1 MSFPPPLT
9 SESSDGWRANVLVAV
24 LAFTGVTVALVQTLI
39 IPIIPHLPE
48 YLDAPASDAAWA
60 LTATLLCGAV
70 ATPVMGRL
78 GDMYGKRRMLLIGVA
93 MMVAGSVIC
102 ALSESLAPMI
112 AGRALQGLSNG
123 VIPLGVSILRDE
135 VPTERLP
142 VSTAVMLG
150 SLGVGGA
157 LGLPAA
163 ALIADT
169 FDWHVLFWTSAALGA
184 LALLLVLLFVSESKV
199 RPGGRV
205 DLTGAVGMGIG
216 LACLLLAISK
226 GTDWGWGDGT
236 TLGLLAVALVVLPLW
251 GWFELRTPQPMVDL
265 RTSAHPRVLFTHLAG
280 LAFGFA
286 LFALNLV
293 LPQVLQLPKA
303 TGHGLGE
310 SLTSA
315 GLAMAPQG
323 LVMMAVAPLSARVT
337 RTRGPKT
344 TLMIGAVVVG
354 VGYLLI
360 MVMMSATWTLIMA
373 SCVVAMGVG
382 FGYAALPTLVMESVP
397 VSATAAANSL
407 NALMRS
413 IGTTTSSALAGV
425 LLAHMT
431 IDFHGV
437 EVPSENGLR
446 AVLAIGVGAAAVALA
461 VASFIPRH
469 LPDAEVSPG
478 GRDGREGRY
487 ADYDRRRLI
496 RGGSMTGGHW
506 SPAPESY
513 TVPGRG
519 TAPARSAVPQA
530 SRSSGTNP
538 RARWGRRADH
548 RTRCPKHAAH
558 PRL

>member
-1 MSFPPPLT
+1 
-9 SESSDGWRANVLVAV
+9 
-24 LAFTGVTVALVQTLI
+24 VALVQTLI

-48 YLDAPASDAAWA
+48 YLHASASDAAWA

-93 MMVAGSVIC
+93 MLVVGSVIC

-112 AGRALQGLSNG
+112 VGRALQGLAHG

-135 VPTERLP
+135 VPPARLP

-157 LGLPAA
+157 LGLPASA
-163 ALIADT
+163 IIADA
-169 FDWHVLFWTSAALGA
+169 FDWHILFWTSAALGA
-184 LALLLVLLFVSESKV
+184 VALLLVMLFVPESKA

-205 DLTGAVGMGIG
+205 DIPGAVGMGIG
-216 LACLLLAISK
+216 LICLLFVVSK
-226 GTDWGWGDGT
+226 GADWGWSSGT
-236 TLGLLAVALVVLPLW
+236 TLGVLAVALIVLPLW

-265 RTSAHPRVLFTHLAG
+265 RTSARPQVLFTHLAG
-280 LAFGFA
+280 VAFGFS

-293 LPQVLQLPKA
+293 LPQVLQLPKI
-303 TGHGLGE
+303 TGYGLGE
-310 SLTSA
+310 SLATA

-323 LVMMAVAPLSARVT
+323 MVMMAVAPLSARVT

-360 MVMMSATWTLIMA
+360 MVLMSATWTLILA

-382 FGYAALPTLVMESVP
+382 FGYAALPTLVMSSVP
-397 VSATAAANSL
+397 ASETAAATSL
-407 NALMRS
+407 NTLMRS

-431 IDFHGV
+431 LDFHGV

-446 AVLAIGVGAAAVALA
+446 AVLALGVGAAALALA

-469 LPDAEVSPG
+469 RPDAAVTP
-478 GRDGREGRY
+478 
-487 ADYDRRRLI
+487 ADAIAEKVGMR
-496 RGGSMTGGHW
+496 
-506 SPAPESY
+506 P
-513 TVPGRG
+513 
-519 TAPARSAVPQA
+519 SAD
-530 SRSSGTNP
+530 
-538 RARWGRRADH
+538 AD
-548 RTRCPKHAAH
+548 
-558 PRL
+558 

>member
-1 MSFPPPLT
+1 MSFPSPLT
-9 SESSDGWRANVLVAV
+9 SEAEASGGRNVNVLVAV
-24 LAFTGVTVALVQTLI
+24 LAFTGIAVALVQTLI

-48 YLDAPASDAAWA
+48 YLHASAADAAWA

-93 MMVAGSVIC
+93 VLVAGSLVC
-102 ALSESLAPMI
+102 AFSESLTTMI
-112 AGRALQGLSNG
+112 VGRAMQGLANG

-135 VPTERLP
+135 VPAEKLP

-157 LGLPAA
+157 LGLPASA
-163 ALIADT
+163 MIADT

-184 LALLLVLLFVSESKV
+184 VALLLVLLLVPESKA

-205 DLTGAVGMGIG
+205 DVPGALGMGIG
-216 LACLLLAISK
+216 LVCLLLGVSK
-226 GTDWGWGDGT
+226 GADWGWGSAT
-236 TLGLLAVALVVLPLW
+236 TLGVFAVALIVLPSW

-265 RTSAHPRVLFTHLAG
+265 RTSSHPQVLFAHLAG
-280 LAFGFA
+280 IAFGFS

-293 LPQVLQLPKA
+293 LPQVLQLPKI
-303 TGHGLGE
+303 TGYGLGE
-310 SLTSA
+310 SLATA

-323 LVMMAVAPLSARVT
+323 LVMMAVAPFSARVT

-360 MVMMSATWTLIMA
+360 MVLMSATWTLILA

-382 FGYAALPTLVMESVP
+382 FGYAALPTLVMDSVP
-397 VSATAAANSL
+397 ASETAAANSL
-407 NALMRS
+407 NTLMRS
-413 IGTTTSSALAGV
+413 IGTTTSSAVAGV

-446 AVLAIGVGAAAVALA
+446 AVLAIGVGAATVALA
-461 VASFIPRH
+461 VASFIPRRRPEAALPPANAIAEKVGLSP
-469 LPDAEVSPG
+469 LPDI
-478 GRDGREGRY
+478 D
-487 ADYDRRRLI
+487 
-496 RGGSMTGGHW
+496 
-506 SPAPESY
+506 
-513 TVPGRG
+513 
-519 TAPARSAVPQA
+519 
-530 SRSSGTNP
+530 
-538 RARWGRRADH
+538 
-548 RTRCPKHAAH
+548 
-558 PRL
+558 

>member
-1 MSFPPPLT
+1 MSLPTPLT
-9 SESSDGWRANVLVAV
+9 AEAEDSAGRRTDVLVTV
-24 LAFTGVTVALVQTLI
+24 LAFTGIAVALVQTLI

-48 YLDAPASDAAWA
+48 YLHASASDAAWA

-93 MMVAGSVIC
+93 MLVVGSVIC

-112 AGRALQGLSNG
+112 TGRALQGLAHG

-135 VPTERLP
+135 VPAARLP

-157 LGLPAA
+157 LGLPGSAM
-163 ALIADT
+163 IADA
-169 FDWHVLFWTSAALGA
+169 FDWHILFWTSAALGA
-184 LALLLVLLFVSESKV
+184 LALLLVVLFVPESKA

-205 DLTGAVGMGIG
+205 DIPGAVGMGIS
-216 LACLLLAISK
+216 LICLLFVVSK
-226 GTDWGWGDGT
+226 GADWGWSSGT
-236 TLGLLAVALVVLPLW
+236 TLGVLAVALIVLPFW

-265 RTSAHPRVLFTHLAG
+265 RASAHPQILFTHLAG
-280 LAFGFA
+280 VAFGFS

-293 LPQVLQLPKA
+293 LPQVLQLPKI
-303 TGHGLGE
+303 TGYGLGE
-310 SLTSA
+310 SLATA

-323 LVMMAVAPLSARVT
+323 MVMMAVAPLSARVT
-337 RTRGPKT
+337 KTRGPKT
-344 TLMIGAVVVG
+344 TLMIGAVTVG

-360 MVMMSATWTLIMA
+360 MVLMSATWTLILA

-382 FGYAALPTLVMESVP
+382 FGYAALPTLVMSSVP
-397 VSATAAANSL
+397 ASQTAAANSL
-407 NALMRS
+407 NTLMRS

-437 EVPSENGLR
+437 ELPSENGLR
-446 AVLAIGVGAAAVALA
+446 AVLALGVGAAALALA

-469 LPDAEVSPG
+469 RPDAAVTP
-478 GRDGREGRY
+478 
-487 ADYDRRRLI
+487 ADAIAEKVGLR
-496 RGGSMTGGHW
+496 
-506 SPAPESY
+506 PA
-513 TVPGRG
+513 
-519 TAPARSAVPQA
+519 
-530 SRSSGTNP
+530 
-538 RARWGRRADH
+538 AD
-548 RTRCPKHAAH
+548 AD
-558 PRL
+558 

>member
-1 MSFPPPLT
+1 MSLPTPLT
-9 SESSDGWRANVLVAV
+9 AEAEDSAGRRTDVLVTV
-24 LAFTGVTVALVQTLI
+24 LAFTGIAVALVQTLI

-48 YLDAPASDAAWA
+48 YLHASASDAAWA

-93 MMVAGSVIC
+93 MLVVGSVIC

-112 AGRALQGLSNG
+112 TGRALQGLAHG

-135 VPTERLP
+135 VPPARLP

-157 LGLPAA
+157 LGLPGSAM
-163 ALIADT
+163 IADA
-169 FDWHVLFWTSAALGA
+169 FDWHILFWTSAALGA
-184 LALLLVLLFVSESKV
+184 LALLLVVLFVPESKA

-205 DLTGAVGMGIG
+205 DIPGAVGMGIG
-216 LACLLLAISK
+216 LICLLFVVSK
-226 GTDWGWGDGT
+226 GADWGWSSGT
-236 TLGLLAVALVVLPLW
+236 TLGVLAVALIVLPFW

-265 RTSAHPRVLFTHLAG
+265 RASAHPQILFTHLAG
-280 LAFGFA
+280 VAFGFS

-293 LPQVLQLPKA
+293 LPQVLQLPKI
-303 TGHGLGE
+303 TGYGLGE
-310 SLTSA
+310 SLATA

-323 LVMMAVAPLSARVT
+323 MVMMAVAPLSARVT

-344 TLMIGAVVVG
+344 TLMIGAVTVG

-360 MVMMSATWTLIMA
+360 MVLMSATWTLILA

-382 FGYAALPTLVMESVP
+382 FGYAALPTLVMSSVP
-397 VSATAAANSL
+397 ASQTAAANSL
-407 NALMRS
+407 NTLMRS

-425 LLAHMT
+425 LLAHLT

-437 EVPSENGLR
+437 ELPSENGLR
-446 AVLAIGVGAAAVALA
+446 AVLALGVGAAALALA

-469 LPDAEVSPG
+469 RPDAAVTP
-478 GRDGREGRY
+478 
-487 ADYDRRRLI
+487 ADAIAEKFGMR
-496 RGGSMTGGHW
+496 
-506 SPAPESY
+506 P
-513 TVPGRG
+513 
-519 TAPARSAVPQA
+519 SAD
-530 SRSSGTNP
+530 
-538 RARWGRRADH
+538 AD
-548 RTRCPKHAAH
+548 
-558 PRL
+558 

>member
-1 MSFPPPLT
+1 MSFRPSLT
-9 SESSDGWRANVLVAV
+9 SEAEASGGRRANVLVAV
-24 LAFTGVTVALVQTLI
+24 LAFTGVAVALVQTLI

-78 GDMYGKRRMLLIGVA
+78 GDMYGKRSMLLVGVA

-112 AGRALQGLSNG
+112 VGRALQGLSNG

-169 FDWHVLFWTSAALGA
+169 FDWHMLFWTSAALGA
-184 LALLLVLLFVSESKV
+184 VALLLVLLFVPESKM

-226 GTDWGWGDGT
+226 GTDWGWGSGT
-236 TLGLLAVALVVLPLW
+236 TLGLLAMVLIVLPLW

-265 RTSAHPRVLFTHLAG
+265 RTSAHPQVLFTHLAG

-310 SLTSA
+310 SLTTA

-337 RTRGPKT
+337 RTRGAKT
-344 TLMIGAVVVG
+344 TLLIGAVVVG

-360 MVMMSATWTLIMA
+360 MVLMSATWTLIMA

-382 FGYAALPTLVMESVP
+382 FGYAALPTLVMDSVP

-407 NALMRS
+407 NTLMRS

-446 AVLAIGVGAAAVALA
+446 AVLAIGVAAAAVALA

-469 LPDAEVSPG
+469 RPDTEV
-478 GRDGREGRY
+478 
-487 ADYDRRRLI
+487 
-496 RGGSMTGGHW
+496 
-506 SPAPESY
+506 APTDAMVEK
-513 TVPGRG
+513 VG
-519 TAPARSAVPQA
+519 
-530 SRSSGTNP
+530 P
-538 RARWGRRADH
+538 RASTDAD
-548 RTRCPKHAAH
+548 
-558 PRL
+558 

>member
-9 SESSDGWRANVLVAV
+9 SEAEASGGRHANVLVAV
-24 LAFTGVTVALVQTLI
+24 LAFTGVAVALVQTLI

-93 MMVAGSVIC
+93 VLVTGSVIC

-112 AGRALQGLSNG
+112 VGRALQGLANG

-135 VPTERLP
+135 VPAERLP
-142 VSTAVMLG
+142 VATAVMLG

-157 LGLPAA
+157 LGLPAS

-184 LALLLVLLFVSESKV
+184 LALLLVLLFVPESKV

-216 LACLLLAISK
+216 LVCLLLAISK

-265 RTSAHPRVLFTHLAG
+265 RASAHPQVLFTHLAG

-310 SLTSA
+310 SLTAA

-360 MVMMSATWTLIMA
+360 MVLMSATWTLIMA

-382 FGYAALPTLVMESVP
+382 FGYAALPTLVMDSVP

-469 LPDAEVSPG
+469 RPDAGV
-478 GRDGREGRY
+478 
-487 ADYDRRRLI
+487 
-496 RGGSMTGGHW
+496 
-506 SPAPESY
+506 
-513 TVPGRG
+513 
-519 TAPARSAVPQA
+519 APADAMVEKAGLLPS
-530 SRSSGTNP
+530 TD
-538 RARWGRRADH
+538 AD
-548 RTRCPKHAAH
+548 
-558 PRL
+558 

>member
-1 MSFPPPLT
+1 MSLPSPLT
-9 SESSDGWRANVLVAV
+9 AGAEEASGRRANVLVTV
-24 LAFTGVTVALVQTLI
+24 LAFTGIAVALVQTLI

-78 GDMYGKRRMLLIGVA
+78 GDMYGKRRMLLVGVA
-93 MMVAGSVIC
+93 VLVVGSVIC

-112 AGRALQGLSNG
+112 VGRALQGLANG

-135 VPTERLP
+135 VPAERLP

-157 LGLPAA
+157 LGLPGS
-163 ALIADT
+163 ALIADA
-169 FDWHVLFWTSAALGA
+169 FDWHVLFWASAVLGA
-184 LALLLVLLFVSESKV
+184 VAFLLVALFVPESKA
-199 RPGGRV
+199 RSGGRV
-205 DLTGAVGMGIG
+205 DLTGAVGMAVG
-216 LACLLLAISK
+216 LVCLLLAVSK
-226 GTDWGWGDGT
+226 GTDWGWGSGT
-236 TLGLLAVALVVLPLW
+236 VLGLLAVALIVLPAW
-251 GWFELRTPQPMVDL
+251 GWFELRTAQPMVDL
-265 RTSAHPRVLFTHLAG
+265 RASAHPQVLFTHLAG

-310 SLTSA
+310 SLVTA

-337 RTRGPKT
+337 RTRGPRA

-360 MVMMSATWTLIMA
+360 MGMMSATWTLMLA

-382 FGYAALPTLVMESVP
+382 FGISSLPTLVMNSVP

-413 IGTTTSSALAGV
+413 IGTTTSSAVAGV
-425 LLAHMT
+425 LLAQMT

-446 AVLAIGVGAAAVALA
+446 AVLAIGVGSAAVALA
-461 VASFIPRH
+461 VASLIPRPR
-469 LPDAEVSPG
+469 PDAVGAPSETLVKPSGVGPSAN
-478 GRDGREGRY
+478 
-487 ADYDRRRLI
+487 ADQ
-496 RGGSMTGGHW
+496 G
-506 SPAPESY
+506 P
-513 TVPGRG
+513 
-519 TAPARSAVPQA
+519 
-530 SRSSGTNP
+530 
-538 RARWGRRADH
+538 
-548 RTRCPKHAAH
+548 
-558 PRL
+558 